1 MAGKIQN
8 GFELSRQSWGALLQ
22 NKQLIAFPIISMIG
36 MIIVSIIFF
45 IPEAVLAQPLL
56 QAAESGGEAT
66 TAEYAVALVVLFL
79 YYLAVYFVIIFS
91 NTALVGA
98 TMRLIHGQPAGVS
111 DGLAIA
117 RARLGKIFV
126 FALISA
132 TVGVIARLIT
142 SSGRDSDNMLVRIL
156 SALLGGLIQG
166 AWNLAVFFA
175 VPVIV
180 VENVG
185 VSQSLK
191 RSVEIFKET
200 WGENFIGSMAVGGV
214 SCLAYIAIVVVTGG
228 MIAAGIYLNLIALII
243 AGVILLIL
251 GLVLVALLNGAVN
264 GIFQASLYQFA
275 RSGDAGPFIKT
286 ELAQAAFRS

>member
-1 MAGKIQN
+1 MAGKMKN
-8 GFELSRQSWGALLQ
+8 GFELSKQSWGALLQ

-36 MIIVSIIFF
+36 MIIVSVIFF

-56 QAAESGGEAT
+56 QAAGAGDQASV
-66 TAEYAVALVVLFL
+66 AEYAVALVVLFL
-79 YYLAVYFVIIFS
+79 YYLAVYSVIIFS

-98 TMRLIHGQPAGVS
+98 ATRLIHGQTASVG

-142 SSGRDSDNMLVRIL
+142 SSGRDSDNMLVRVL

-175 VPVIV
+175 IPVIV
-180 VENVG
+180 VEDVS

-191 RSVEIFKET
+191 RSVEIFKEA
-200 WGENFIGSMAVGGV
+200 WGESFVGNMAVGGV
-214 SCLAYIAIVVVTGG
+214 SCLAYIAIIVLTGA
-228 MIAAGIYLNLIALII
+228 MIAGGVYLNLLALII
-243 AGVILLIL
+243 AGVILMIL
-251 GLVLVALLNGAVN
+251 GIVLVALMNGAVN

-275 RSGDAGPFIKT
+275 RSGDAGPFIDAN
-286 ELAQAAFRS
+286 LARQAFSS